1 MKRKITL
8 RSLLILLMS
17 VLLGLPTMGYAQ
29 PKGGKLSATTRLIIA
44 DRDGKISLDEAKT
57 QMKEMAAARR
67 RAKAQ
72 ANQTQGG
79 EVEIENTSEDKFPI
93 ATPFTRG
100 GKKMVQCW
108 INLTDNNTSEIEALG
123 VNITARFAGKAI
135 ADIPVDVL
143 EQVGALA
150 NVRKVGVAKILSK
163 KTYVTR
169 QLTNVDDLLNYTSDA
184 QSAGLTQAYDGTGVV
199 LGVIDTGIDF
209 AHSMLSGTRLKKKY
223 VYNTTDE
230 EMQEYTGTTANYTE
244 ETHGTHTSTIAGGSN
259 LSSTAYVY
267 TTSTSYSTVNNAQ
280 FGGMAPGTDL
290 VLCDLGEQL
299 SDANIAWSMQKI
311 AEYAASVGKPYVISL
326 SLGGHFGPHD
336 GTGDMADVCAQLT
349 GPGKVI
355 VFAAGNEG
363 EDGIYLGKNA
373 SSSNPAQSVLTS
385 GTRSSYSVD
394 YGAVLSYARTPN
406 TELAVRYHVVNT
418 NNNSV
423 LWTSNEITTDD
434 YFVDDQ
440 GNIEMY
446 GAEISVNDTG
456 SDGTTKLSNYFTAYN
471 NDSDN
476 YGYLCGYMDLDPNNN
491 KWYLETILYYLKAVN
506 SNYKIA
512 MSVYPRTGTSWVD
525 SWPVTYVDFTAS
537 SAQYNNV
544 AFTAG
549 TNESSASD
557 ESSFPSVISV
567 GSYVSS
573 KYWRAGTTTGSNQTW
588 TNNGTY
594 KQISMFSSYQSEGS
608 GPTGLKQPWITA
620 PGEVIIAGYNS
631 SYTPESN
638 YYYAYGSN
646 KKLGAM
652 SGTSMACPCVAG
664 ITCLFL
670 QANPQ
675 LTPAQIKTVMKETA
689 ITDSYVTGTYA
700 SHFGQGK
707 IDALAGVQYILQ
719 NMSGPMISVSPT
731 SLSLSAVV
739 GQSATQTITVTGSS
753 LQGNISVQLS
763 GDSSY
768 SVDKTTL
775 TQSGGV
781 VSTTL
786 TVTFSP
792 TFKGNMLGSITLSS
806 PGAEDVSI
814 ALTSFGLQPLVVAGS
829 NTVSLTAEAGE
840 SATTSLTVAADDL
853 VGDITATL
861 SDANGVFS
869 LSSNTISQTA
879 ATTGQGTSIDVAFA
893 PNAAGTYN
901 ATLTLSSPYAENVVV
916 TLTGTATPGTPKVT
930 VDKTA
935 MSFTAHLDD
944 PQTETVSITAKNLT
958 GNVTATI
965 TDASGV
971 FSVSPASVTPEQIL
985 QNQGAA
991 TFTVTFNAS
1000 FEGTFTGTLTIASEG
1015 AESKTVA
1022 LSGEAN
1028 DGGTASDAYLD
1039 IAKYATIDDAGWNTT
1054 FVNKL
1059 YKYTEY
1065 PDNEF
1070 AWLTLPVYGAFVG
1083 ARYATNSTTIGGG
1096 HPQAWIECSL
1106 GNSNTY
1112 GGTTWTNT
1120 ASATSPFSGSSAY
1133 FTGTTGNGSARAI
1146 GYNSRTNT
1154 SVRTVSYYVTNVS
1167 EVRVSGTGRNGSSS
1181 TYPASLKVYECT
1193 VNANGT
1199 PTASTSTTKN
1209 LTSSSTS
1216 AFTLTA
1222 DGLDATKVYKVE
1234 ASIYRGYL
1242 YEVAF
1247 KTPRPQ
1253 EPELSATPTNVSM
1266 ETKKGTATTQT
1277 FTVSGKNLSENVT
1290 ATLSDANGVFS
1301 LSTTT
1306 ITPAQA
1312 KAGYSMTV
1320 TFAPTA
1326 KTSYA
1331 ASVTLSSAGV
1341 PDVVISLTGTSTWTT
1356 KVGDVNM
1363 NGTIELTDA
1372 DAIAAILTGK
1382 DPNEILYDH
1391 VAADVTKDGQ
1401 VTVADI
1407 TALVNRIKN
1416 PDPDPDYPEDDG
1428 DGHDLIIPG
1437 GGDGEPGEG
1446 DVKEEKF

>member
-1 MKRKITL
+1 MKRTITL
-8 RSLLILLMS
+8 RSLLILLIS

-44 DRDGKISLDEAKT
+44 DRDGKISLDQAKAHL
-57 QMKEMAAARR
+57 KEMAAARR

-72 ANQTQGG
+72 ANQTQGS
-79 EVEIENTSEDKFPI
+79 EVEITNTSEDKLPF

-100 GKKMVQCW
+100 DKKMVQCW

-123 VNITARFAGKAI
+123 VEITARFAGKAI

-150 NVRKVGVAKILSK
+150 NVRKVAVAKILAK

-169 QLTNVDDLLNYTSDA
+169 QLTNVDDVLNFTNDA
-184 QSAGLTQAYDGTGVV
+184 QTAGLSQAYNGTGVV

-223 VYNTTDE
+223 VYNADSE
-230 EMQEYTGTTANYTE
+230 AMQEYTGTSAYYTD

-259 LSSTAYVY
+259 LTSTAYVY
-267 TTSTSYSTVNNAQ
+267 TTGTSYTTVNNAQ

-290 VLCDLGEQL
+290 VLCDLGEML

-363 EDGIYLGKNA
+363 EDGLYLGKNA
-373 SSSNPAQSVLTS
+373 SASNPSQTVLTS
-385 GTRSSYSVD
+385 QTRSSYSVD

-418 NNNSV
+418 SNNTV
-423 LWTSNEITTDD
+423 LWTSKEITTDD
-434 YFVDDQ
+434 YFVDNQ
-440 GNIEMY
+440 GNVDVY
-446 GAEISVNDTG
+446 GAEISVNDVG
-456 SDGTTKLSNYFTAYN
+456 SDGTTKLSTYFTAYN
-471 NDSDN
+471 NDSNN
-476 YGYLCGYMDLDPNNN
+476 YGYLCGYLDLDPNNN

-506 SNYKIA
+506 NNYKIA
-512 MSVYPRTGTSWVD
+512 MSVYPRTGTSYVD
-525 SWPVTYVDFTAS
+525 SWPVSYIDFTAS
-537 SAQYNNV
+537 SARYNNV
-544 AFTAG
+544 TFTAG
-549 TNESSASD
+549 NNESSASD

-573 KYWRAGTTTGSNQTW
+573 KYWRAGTTSASTQTW

-594 KQISMFSSYQSEGS
+594 QQISMFSSYQSEGS

-620 PGEVIIAGYNS
+620 PGEVILAGYNS
-631 SYTPESN
+631 GHDPGSN

-664 ITCLFL
+664 ICALWL
-670 QANPQ
+670 QANPE
-675 LTPAQIKTVMKETA
+675 LTPAQIKTAMKETA
-689 ITDSYVTGTYA
+689 IKDTNVNGTYA

-707 IDALAGVQYILQ
+707 IDALAGLAYILQ
-719 NMSGPMISVSPT
+719 NYNGPHIAVSPT

-739 GQSATQTITVTGSS
+739 GQTATQTITVTGTS

-763 GDSSY
+763 GSDCY

-775 TQSGGV
+775 TQSGGS
-781 VSTTL
+781 VSETL
-786 TVTFSP
+786 TVTFQP
-792 TFKGNMLGSITLSS
+792 TFKATILGSITLSS
-806 PGAEDVSI
+806 PGAEDVTI
-814 ALTSFGLQPLVVAGS
+814 ALTSFGLQPIVVAG
-829 NTVSLTAEAGE
+829 NDAVSMTAEAGE
-840 SATTSLTVAADDL
+840 SVTTSLTVAAGDL

-869 LSSNTISQTA
+869 LSTNTISQAA
-879 ATTGQGTSIDVAFA
+879 ATTGQGTSIGVTFA
-893 PNAAGTYN
+893 PAAVGEYN
-901 ATLTLSSPYAENVVV
+901 ATLTLSSPYAESVVV
-916 TLTGTATPGTPKVT
+916 TLTGTATPGMPKFT
-930 VDKTA
+930 LNKTD

-944 PQTETVSITAKNLT
+944 PKTETVSITARNLI
-958 GNVTATI
+958 GNVTATV
-965 TDASGV
+965 TDANGV
-971 FSVSPASVTPEQIL
+971 FSVSPASLTAAQAMA
-985 QNQGAA
+985 GA
-991 TFTVTFNAS
+991 TFTVTFNSAN
-1000 FEGTFTGTLTIASEG
+1000 EGNFTGTLTIATDG
-1015 AESKTVA
+1015 AQDQTVA
-1022 LSGEAN
+1022 LSATAM

-1234 ASIYRGYL
+1234 TSIYRGYL

-1247 KTPRPQ
+1247 KTPLPQ
-1253 EPELSATPTNVSM
+1253 EPQLSATPTSVSM
-1266 ETKKGTATTQT
+1266 ETKKGTTTTQT

-1290 ATLSDANGVFS
+1290 ATLNDENGVFS

-1312 KAGYSMTV
+1312 KAGQSVTV

-1326 KTSYA
+1326 KTTYT
-1331 ASVTLSSAGV
+1331 ASITLASAGV
-1341 PDVVISLTGTSTWTT
+1341 EDVVINLSGTGTWTS
-1356 KVGDVNM
+1356 KRGDVTM
-1363 NGTIELTDA
+1363 NGVVDVEDV
-1372 DAIAAILTGK
+1372 DAIAAILAGH
-1382 DPNEILYDH
+1382 DADHLLYDH
-1391 VAADVTKDGQ
+1391 DAADINRDDSVTL
-1401 VTVADI
+1401 ADL
-1407 TALVNRIKN
+1407 TLLVNGFKY
-1416 PDPDPDYPEDDG
+1416 PQPDPDYPEDDG
-1428 DGHDLIIPG
+1428 EGHDLIIPG
-1437 GGDGEPGEG
+1437 GGEGEPSEG

>member
-8 RSLLILLMS
+8 RSLLILLIS
-17 VLLGLPTMGYAQ
+17 ALLGLPMMGYAQ
-29 PKGGKLSATTRLIIA
+29 PKGGKLSATTRLILA
-44 DRDGKISLDEAKT
+44 DRDGKISLDQAKT
-57 QMKEMAAARR
+57 HLKEMAAARR

-72 ANQTQGG
+72 ANQTQGS

-93 ATPFTRG
+93 ATPFIRG

-150 NVRKVGVAKILSK
+150 NVRKVGVAKILSR

-184 QSAGLTQAYDGTGVV
+184 QAAGLTQAYNGTGVV

-223 VYNTTDE
+223 VYNTSSE
-230 EMQEYTGTTANYTE
+230 EMQEYTGSSAYYTG

-267 TTSTSYSTVNNAQ
+267 TTGTSNTQVSNAQ
-280 FGGMAPGTDL
+280 FGGMAPGADL
-290 VLCDLGEQL
+290 VLCDLGEEL

-311 AEYAASVGKPYVISL
+311 AEYAESVGKPYVISL

-349 GPGKVI
+349 GPGKII

-373 SSSNPAQSVLTS
+373 SASNPAQSVLTS
-385 GTRSSYSVD
+385 DYRSSYSVD
-394 YGAVLSYARTPN
+394 IGYVFSYARTPN

-418 NNNSV
+418 NSNTI

-434 YFVDDQ
+434 YFVDNQ
-440 GNIEMY
+440 GNIVMY
-446 GAEISVNDTG
+446 GGEISVNDTG
-456 SDGTTKLSNYFTAYN
+456 SDGTTKLSTYFTAYN
-471 NDSDN
+471 NDADQ
-476 YGYLCGYMDLDPNNN
+476 YGYLCGYMEQDPTTN
-491 KWYLETILYYLKAVN
+491 KWSVETVLYYLKPVN
-506 SNYKIA
+506 NNYKIA

-525 SWPVTYVDFTAS
+525 SWPHAITYTAS
-537 SAQYNNV
+537 SAKYNNV

-549 TNESSASD
+549 SNESSASD

-573 KYWRAGTTTGSNQTW
+573 KYWYGQGTYGGSRQQW

-594 KQISMFSSYQSEGS
+594 KDISGFSSYQAEGS

-620 PGEVIIAGYNS
+620 PGEVILAGYNS
-631 SYTPESN
+631 GYSADSN
-638 YYYAYGSN
+638 VYYLYGSN

-689 ITDSYVTGTYA
+689 ISDSYVTGTNA

-719 NMSGPMISVSPT
+719 NMSGPMITVDPT
-731 SLSLSAVV
+731 SLSLSVVV
-739 GQSATQTITVTGSS
+739 GQSASQTITVTGSS
-753 LQGNISVQLS
+753 LQGDINVQLS
-763 GDSSY
+763 GSNCY
-768 SVDKTTL
+768 SVDKTTI
-775 TQSGGV
+775 TQSGGI

-792 TFKGNMLGSITLSS
+792 TFKATMLGSITLSS
-806 PGAEDVSI
+806 PGAEDVTI
-814 ALTSFGLQPLVVAGS
+814 ALTSFGLQPQVVAG
-829 NTVSLTAEAGE
+829 NNAVSMTAEAGE
-840 SATTSLTVAADDL
+840 SATVDLTVAADDL

-879 ATTGQGTSIDVAFA
+879 ATTGQGTSITITYAPTAVA
-893 PNAAGTYN
+893 THN

-916 TLTGTATPGTPKVT
+916 TLTGTATPGTPKFT
-930 VDKTA
+930 LDKTS
-935 MSFTAHLDD
+935 MSFSSKLND
-944 PQTETVSITAKNLT
+944 PKTESVTISAKNLT
-958 GNVTATI
+958 GNVTATL
-965 TDASGV
+965 TDANGV
-971 FSVSPASVTPEQIL
+971 FSVSPASLTAAQAMA
-985 QNQGAA
+985 GAA
-991 TFTVTFNAS
+991 FTVTFNSAG
-1000 FEGTFTGTLTIASEG
+1000 EGNFTGSLTIATEG
-1015 AESKTVA
+1015 VQAQTVA
-1022 LSGEAN
+1022 LSAEAM

-1120 ASATSPFSGSSAY
+1120 ASATNPFSGSSAY

-1234 ASIYRGYL
+1234 TSIYRGYL

-1247 KTPRPQ
+1247 KTPLPQ
-1253 EPELSATPTNVSM
+1253 GPELSATPTSVSM
-1266 ETKKGTATTQT
+1266 ETKKGTTTTQT

-1290 ATLSDANGVFS
+1290 ATLNDENGVFS

-1312 KAGYSMTV
+1312 KAGQSVTV

-1326 KTSYA
+1326 RTTYT
-1331 ASVTLSSAGV
+1331 ASITLASAGV
-1341 PDVVISLTGTSTWTT
+1341 EDVVINLSGTGTWTS
-1356 KVGDVNM
+1356 KRGDVTM
-1363 NGTIELTDA
+1363 NGVVDVEDV
-1372 DAIAAILTGK
+1372 DAIAAILAGH
-1382 DPNEILYDH
+1382 DADHLLYDH
-1391 VAADVTKDGQ
+1391 DAADINRDDFVTL
-1401 VTVADI
+1401 ADL
-1407 TALVNRIKN
+1407 TLLVNGFKY
-1416 PDPDPDYPEDDG
+1416 PQPDPDYPEDDG
-1428 DGHDLIIPG
+1428 EGHDLIIPG
-1437 GGDGEPGEG
+1437 GGEGEPSEG